1 MRTICACRG
10 LGSSL
15 QRKREYLQKQLE
27 DVGFRVLPAQGTYFL
42 VADIRY
48 SLMHDDSTH
57 SNILRRVHRVSPA
70 QPLHSIDL
78 VLDLMK
84 LLHWRS
90 VHHTQAAVEGGRG

>member
-48 SLMHDDSTH
+48 SLMHDD
-57 SNILRRVHRVSPA
+57 
-70 QPLHSIDL
+70 
-78 VLDLMK
+78 
-84 LLHWRS
+84 
-90 VHHTQAAVEGGRG
+90 